1 MTSKNIETTP
11 TEAGRDNARDD
22 VESDPGE
29 GAAEQSDWSDEG
41 GAMPE
46 GPATT
51 DSA

>member
-1 MTSKNIETTP
+1 MTSKEIETTA
-11 TEAGRDNARDD
+11 TEAGPDDARDD

-29 GAAEQSDWSDEG
+29 GAGEKSDWSDEG